1 MPAGPGV
8 PRRAPGTATFRTS
21 RDAAG
26 RTGRLGAPAEVPGQ
40 TRPPRPGSQGCTPP
54 LRPGRGAWMLPSP
67 PGGKR
72 RPPRPLGLR
81 RSPSRDE
88 PRFLRR
94 PGCSSSTHLAA
105 RQRSGSGS
113 GSGFAGGGGGSSMAA
128 AGVTAKAGGGTS
140 SAAASLIRARSPAWP
155 WRALSCS
162 PARGAGVLKCGSDS
176 APPPPSA
183 RRRGRSRRG
192 HLGNGDR
199 PAPATAGGEGQAL
212 EGGGERAPRQMR
224 GGGPRGA
231 GRRERPGWPAAWATQ
246 TATREAPRGLA
257 DSPRGLGS
265 RRRPRRLVSPVG
277 RAQWAGRSRSRVV
290 SDGRARRTP
299 RGAARPR

>member
-26 RTGRLGAPAEVPGQ
+26 STGRLGAPAEVPGHS
-40 TRPPRPGSQGCTPP
+40 RPPRPGSQGCTPP

-67 PGGKR
+67 PGAKR

-105 RQRSGSGS
+105 RQRSGS

-183 RRRGRSRRG
+183 RRRSRSRRG

-199 PAPATAGGEGQAL
+199 PAPATAGGEGQAS

-257 DSPRGLGS
+257 DSPRGPGS
-265 RRRPRRLVSPVG
+265 RRRRRLVSPVG
-277 RAQWAGRSRSRVV
+277 ARAAGWSAMGVRAGPRE
-290 SDGRARRTP
+290 GR
-299 RGAARPR
+299 RGLGEAATQDL